1 MGRPVTAAWVVVEKE
16 SQRVLEAMEFIDLT
30 SELVALLFCVGL
42 ISGMVDAIAGG
53 GGLIALPALLFIGLP
68 PQMALGTNKLQGTFG
83 ALSASYNFIRKRQ
96 VELRQCRTGVVSTL
110 IGAGAGALLV
120 QVLDASI
127 IEPLIPLLLFL
138 VFLYTLFSRRLGYM
152 DRTARMQETPF
163 FILFGFGLGFY
174 DGFFGPGTGSFW
186 AFALMVLLGFNMIKA
201 TGVTKIMNFVSNIV
215 ALAMFIGGGNV
226 VYSIGLTMAAGQLI
240 GGRIGS
246 SLAIRNGARV
256 IRPIYLSIV
265 FLTIVRLLW
274 TSLGT
279 GNEP

>member
-1 MGRPVTAAWVVVEKE
+1 MDRPVAAASVAVEKE
-16 SQRVLEAMEFIDLT
+16 GQRVLEAMEFIDLT

-96 VELRQCRTGVVSTL
+96 VELKQCRTGVVFTL

-127 IEPLIPLLLFL
+127 IEPLIPALLFL
-138 VFLYTLFSRRLGYM
+138 VFLYTLFSRRLGYV
-152 DRTARMQETPF
+152 DRAARMQETPF